1 MVAGLSGKGGSG
13 RASQGRGGG
22 GGYLLRGHLSVLTL
36 ISVSVPP
43 PVFPH
48 SAKGA
53 PARVH
58 TCTLR
63 MWLQSDT
70 VSDTVN

>member
-13 RASQGRGGG
+13 RASRGSGG

-43 PVFPH
+43 LVFPH

-53 PARVH
+53 PDRVH